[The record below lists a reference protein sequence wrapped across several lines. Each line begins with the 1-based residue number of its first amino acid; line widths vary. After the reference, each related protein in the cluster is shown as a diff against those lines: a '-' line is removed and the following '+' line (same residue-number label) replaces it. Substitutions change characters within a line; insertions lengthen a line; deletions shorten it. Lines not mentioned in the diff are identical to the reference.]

1 MWRLKTAAADVMRHN
16 IFRMATRRHTQKI
29 KHSREMDSNRKG
41 EGEGRRV
48 RQGKESAQK
57 CS

>member
-1 MWRLKTAAADVMRHN
+1 MRHN

-29 KHSREMDSNRKG
+29 KQSREMDSNRKG

-48 RQGKESAQK
+48 REGKESAQK